1 MIELKQI
8 NALYGE
14 EMLTSKTLKTIS
26 KIFIGDPVTINNK
39 DALLY
44 KHKKGAFLVDFLIII
59 FHLMIHMVHNFHL
72 DVTMLMKNCMTLQN
86 LTHSI
91 TFLQLYLVEDSYE
104 MILSALK

>member
-1 MIELKQI
+1 
-8 NALYGE
+8 
-14 EMLTSKTLKTIS
+14 MLTSKTLKTIS

-44 KHKKGAFLVDFLIII
+44 KHKKGAFLVDF
-59 FHLMIHMVHNFHL
+59 FNNNFSFN
-72 DVTMLMKNCMTLQN
+72 DTYGPQFPSRCDYLMKNCMTLQN

-91 TFLQLYLVEDSYE
+91 TFLQLYLVADSYE